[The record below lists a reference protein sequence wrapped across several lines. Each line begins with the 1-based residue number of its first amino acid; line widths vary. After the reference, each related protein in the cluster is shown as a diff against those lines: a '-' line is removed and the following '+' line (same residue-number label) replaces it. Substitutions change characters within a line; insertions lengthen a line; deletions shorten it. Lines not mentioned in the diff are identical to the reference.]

1 MSVVP
6 QEWTRFLILH
16 RAAQIERD
24 VMRSAGPDFDAR
36 DLATVNYAR
45 ACDEMMDLLDR
56 LSVRQVLGRITMLL
70 ARRERQ

>member
-6 QEWTRFLILH
+6 QEWSRFLILH
-16 RAAQIERD
+16 RSAQIERD

-45 ACDEMMDLLDR
+45 TCDEMMELLDK
-56 LSVRQVLGRITMLL
+56 LSVQQVLGRITMFL
-70 ARRERQ
+70 ARKERQ